1 MEENKN
7 NEDHTVTQVSG
18 MYQQWFLDYASYV
31 ILERAVPAIED
42 GLKPVQRRIMHS
54 LWEMEDG
61 RYNKVANVI
70 GNTMKYHPHGDASIG
85 DAMVQIGQKGLLID
99 TQGNWGNILT
109 GDYAAAP
116 RYIEARLS
124 KFALDVAFNPK
135 TTTWLSS
142 YDGRNK
148 EPETLPIKFPLLL
161 AQGVEGIAVGLACK
175 ILPHNFNELIDASIQ
190 ILRGRKAEVVPDFPT
205 GGLADFSNYN
215 DGLRGGRIRVR
226 AKISQMNKKTLL
238 ISEIPFGTTTQS
250 LIDTILNANEK
261 GKIKIKKVE
270 DNTSENV
277 EIQIHLAPDVS
288 PDMTIDAL
296 YAFTDCEVS
305 ISPNACIIEND
316 KPRFVGVSEMLQIS
330 TRQTLGLL
338 KKELEIQLA
347 ELNEQWHFSS
357 LEKLFIK
364 EEMYIDF
371 KKYNDKEKLFDYL
384 FECFKPHKRKLIREV
399 TVDDLE
405 KLTRIP
411 MIRITRFDTAK
422 AEEVMRDI
430 EGKIEVTKGFLN
442 NLVDYAVDYFKN
454 LKKKYGV
461 GRERK
466 TEIRSFENI
475 EVRQVVVAN
484 QKLYVN
490 REEGFIGVG
499 LKKDEFVSDC
509 SDLDDIIAFTRSG
522 KMKVVKVADKVF
534 IGKDIIHVAVFKK
547 NDEHTV
553 YNLVYRDGKKGVS
566 MMKRFPVT
574 GVTRD
579 KEYDLTKG
587 TPESE
592 VLYFTANPNGESEVI
607 RVMLK
612 PLAGLRKLE
621 FDVNLADLAI
631 KARGTMGNVVTKY
644 PVKKVVQIS
653 KGEGVKR
660 SVKIWYDDTVNR
672 LNKDTYGAYLGEFSG
687 NDRILT
693 VTKSGYLKLYTYDL
707 INHFDTDILLIEKYV
722 PGKKMSLVYYDAND
736 KAWYLKRFEIE
747 ESDKKVL
754 IITEFEGSYID
765 FASTVEKPQVILVP
779 SRKEM
784 KEQKIAFADAVDV
797 RGVKAKGNK
806 VAELRIKEVR
816 LLNPDPMPVDSGS
829 DGATGNS
836 NAGANANTGNSSKAG
851 GAPPQTK
858 LNI

>member
-226 AKISQMNKKTLL
+226 AKISQLNKKTLL

-371 KKYNDKEKLFDYL
+371 KKYTDKEKLFDYL

-836 NAGANANTGNSSKAG
+836 NAGANANTGTSSKAG

>member
-226 AKISQMNKKTLL
+226 AKISQLNKKTLL

-534 IGKDIIHVAVFKK
+534 IGKDIIHVTVFKK

-836 NAGANANTGNSSKAG
+836 NAGANANTGTSSKAG

>member
-836 NAGANANTGNSSKAG
+836 NAGANANTGTSSKAG

>member
-534 IGKDIIHVAVFKK
+534 IGKDIIHVTVFKK

-836 NAGANANTGNSSKAG
+836 NAGANANTGTSSKAG

>member
-226 AKISQMNKKTLL
+226 AKISQLNKKTLL

-836 NAGANANTGNSSKAG
+836 NAGANANTGTSSKAG

>member
-422 AEEVMRDI
+422 AEEVMRDS

-836 NAGANANTGNSSKAG
+836 NAGANANTGTSSKAG